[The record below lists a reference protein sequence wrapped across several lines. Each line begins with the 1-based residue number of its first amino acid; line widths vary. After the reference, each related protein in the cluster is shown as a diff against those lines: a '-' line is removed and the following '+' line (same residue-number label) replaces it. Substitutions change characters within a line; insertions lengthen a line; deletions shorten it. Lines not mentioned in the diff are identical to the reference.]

1 VKLVYII
8 FGIGI
13 NLQMDPKNFEAYLGI
28 AYAYQK
34 LNKPDKACESINN
47 AKKEGSQTAQ
57 ELKNVFCK
65 ELEK

>member
-1 VKLVYII
+1 
-8 FGIGI
+8 
-13 NLQMDPKNFEAYLGI
+13 MDPKNFEAYLGI